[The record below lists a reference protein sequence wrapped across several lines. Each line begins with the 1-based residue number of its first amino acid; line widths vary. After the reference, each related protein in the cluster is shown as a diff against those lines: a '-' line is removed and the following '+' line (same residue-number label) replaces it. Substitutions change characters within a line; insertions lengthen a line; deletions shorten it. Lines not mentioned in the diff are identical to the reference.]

1 MEEVT
6 IRITDPNTGSI
17 FESGAD
23 FKFWTD
29 VEIIRSIDTFSTVA
43 FNAPFEAER
52 KELREVFRPFSFKGM
67 EVFVGEECV
76 FTGTLVD
83 IKPEKTPESRTVN
96 CSGYAFPAVMED
108 CTEPPD
114 EVPTEFNKLGLR
126 DIMLKLATAFNIGV
140 DFRDPEGARF
150 DKVELT
156 PQDTPHGFLVKL
168 AKQRNL
174 VISNTPEGKLL
185 CWKSIEVGSPVARFK
200 DNERPL
206 PAVSPTFSPQD
217 YFSEMTGFVPAKG
230 GKAGSKFTELNT
242 FLRQTLRPRSFTVE
256 DTDDADAE
264 AAVQAKL
271 GRMFGNA
278 VAFAIGPI
286 PSWRDPQ
293 GDLWKENTTVTLHA
307 PDVMIYRE
315 TEFLVRSVKL
325 NQDADTEVATLE
337 LVLPG
342 AFSGELPTELPWE
355 ESPQS

>member
-6 IRITDPNTGSI
+6 IRIIDPNTGSI

-23 FKFWTD
+23 FKFWTS
-29 VEIIRSIDTFSTVA
+29 VEIVRSIDTFSTVS
-43 FNAPFEAER
+43 FSAPFEAER

-67 EVFVGEECV
+67 EVFVGTECV

-83 IKPEKTPESRTVN
+83 IKPEKTPDARTVT
-96 CSGYAFPAVMED
+96 CAGYAFPAVMED
-108 CTEPPD
+108 CTEPPA

-126 DIMLKLATAFNIGV
+126 DIALKLARAFNIGV
-140 DFRDPEGARF
+140 DFRAEEGARF

-156 PQDTPHGFLVKL
+156 PQDTPHGLLVKL

-185 CWKSIEVGSPVARFK
+185 CWRSIEVGSPVARFK

-206 PAVSPTFSPQD
+206 PSVSPSFSPQD
-217 YFSEMTGFVPAKG
+217 YFSELTAFVPAKN
-230 GKAGSKFTELNT
+230 GKAGSRFTELNT
-242 FLRQTLRPRSFTVE
+242 FLRKTLRPRSFTVE

-264 AAVQAKL
+264 AAAKAKM

-278 VAFAIGPI
+278 VSFAIGPI

-307 PDVMIYRE
+307 PDAMIYRE

-342 AFSGELPTELPWE
+342 AFSGELPSELPWE
-355 ESPQS
+355 E